1 MARKT
6 PQALKLII
14 NGCAGRMGRTL
25 LRLAQSD
32 NEYQLI
38 GGLEQTGAP
47 CIGQDLGSLIGA
59 PDLSLPITDK
69 PADLLAQ
76 AHAII
81 DFTTPESSVALA
93 NMAAQITQTTQQ
105 DAAVTQVAPV
115 AQGAQNIIHVI
126 GTTGFTPN
134 QEAEIKKAADHI
146 TIIKSSNMSLGVNL
160 LANLVQQAATTLQAD
175 WDIEIM
181 EMHHK
186 HKIDAPSGTA
196 LLLGEA
202 AAKGRG
208 QGLADSAIYT
218 RAGKKGAREKGK
230 IGFASLR
237 GGSVAGEHQVILAG
251 ENERLVL
258 GHIAE
263 NRDIFA
269 RGALVAALWGRTQ
282 KCGLF
287 SMHDVLGL

>member
-25 LRLAQSD
+25 LRLA
-32 NEYQLI
+32 ETHKACQLI
-38 GGLEQTGAP
+38 GGLEQTSAP

-59 PDLSLPITDK
+59 PNLRLPITDK
-69 PADLLAQ
+69 PADLLPQ

-81 DFTTPESSVALA
+81 DFTTPTASVALA
-93 NMAAQITQTTQQ
+93 NMAAQNAQ
-105 DAAVTQVAPV
+105 DAK
-115 AQGAQNIIHVI
+115 GAQNIVHVI

-160 LANLVQQAATTLQAD
+160 LANLVQQATNSLQAD

-186 HKIDAPSGTA
+186 HKTDAPSGTA
-196 LLLGEA
+196 LLLGQA

-208 QGLADSAIYT
+208 QELADSAIYT
-218 RAGKKGAREKGK
+218 RKRNMGAREKGK
-230 IGFASLR
+230 IGFAVLR

-251 ENERLVL
+251 EGERIVL

-269 RGALVAALWGRTQ
+269 QGALAAALWGRNQ
-282 KCGLF
+282 QNGLF
-287 SMHDVLGL
+287 SMQDVLGLINTTQ